1 MANDRR
7 SKLQTKLE
15 ELLGSRNVY
24 YQPPETVRMQ
34 YDAIRYSL
42 GTPEAR
48 FANDKRY
55 THLTCYDLIVI
66 SRKPDPDVVDKIL
79 YLPYTSLS
87 KPYTADNLYHYP
99 IKLYY

>member
-7 SKLQTKLE
+7 TNLQSKLE

-24 YQPPETVRMQ
+24 YQPPESLKMQ

-42 GTPEAR
+42 GTPESR

-55 THLTCYDLIVI
+55 TYLTCYDLVVI
-66 SRKPDPDVVDKIL
+66 SREPDPDVVRKIL
-79 YLPYTSLS
+79 DLPYTSLS
-87 KPYTADNLYHYP
+87 KPYTADNLNHYP
-99 IKLYY
+99 IKIYY